1 MQYTLK
7 KLKVCMSHF
16 MHKTIRGEN
25 ISRMKEFSFQFV
37 KHSLRY
43 CGEHAED
50 TSEGSEIY
58 CNFEISKHSK
68 KKWIRTRH
76 KSTDI
81 LMEKNRGGTRV
92 PVA

>member
-1 MQYTLK
+1 MSLNKYKSILLTVCYDVSYRKLMQYTLK

-58 CNFEISKHSK
+58 CNFEISKH
-68 KKWIRTRH
+68 
-76 KSTDI
+76 
-81 LMEKNRGGTRV
+81 
-92 PVA
+92 